1 MSDFLAY
8 VAEWYTL
15 QQQIEAAKANMKP
28 LVDKELK
35 MRKAL
40 GESIATALGDKLK
53 EGVNH
58 YPLEDGRSLKFTYAV
73 DRAIVEADISATR
86 EAYLLQNDR
95 TVDFDSLLRV
105 KYELS
110 KREYDKL
117 TPEAKM
123 IISRML
129 TVKPKAPTLE
139 MEG

>member
-1 MSDFLAY
+1 MSDFLSY
-8 VAEWYTL
+8 VAEWHSL
-15 QQQIEAAKANMKP
+15 QQQIEAAKAAMKP

-73 DRAIVEADISATR
+73 DRAVVEADIAPTR

-95 TVDFDSLLRV
+95 PVDFDALLRV
-105 KYELS
+105 KYELN
-110 KREYDKL
+110 KRDYDKL
-117 TPEAKM
+117 SPEAKL
-123 IISRML
+123 IVSRML
-129 TVKPKAPTLE
+129 TTKPKAPTIE

>member
-8 VAEWYTL
+8 VAEWYSL
-15 QQQIEAAKANMKP
+15 QQQIEAAKATMKP

-73 DRAIVEADISATR
+73 DRAIVEADIAPTR

-95 TVDFDSLLRV
+95 PIDFDALLRV

-110 KREYDKL
+110 KRDYDKL
-117 TPEAKM
+117 TPEAKV